1 MDKKKLTRSLD
12 NRMIGGVCGGLG
24 SYLDVDPT
32 VIRLAFVLLALVGGH
47 GILIYLVM
55 LLLIPPEPQIVL
67 NPVVKD

>member
-1 MDKKKLTRSLD
+1 MDKKKLTRSL
-12 NRMIGGVCGGLG
+12 NIRMIGGVCGGLG

-32 VIRLAFVLLALVGGH
+32 VIRLAFVLLALAGGH

-55 LLLIPPEPQIVL
+55 LLLIPSEPQIVL